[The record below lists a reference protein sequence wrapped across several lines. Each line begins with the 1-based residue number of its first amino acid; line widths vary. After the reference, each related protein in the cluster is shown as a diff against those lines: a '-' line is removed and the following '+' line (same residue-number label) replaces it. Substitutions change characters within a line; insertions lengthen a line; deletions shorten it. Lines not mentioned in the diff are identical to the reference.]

1 MADAPSSVTRF
12 LHVKFRAPTADT
24 TQLLPLMKAALPM
37 LEALGARVRLMRNA
51 DDHSQILQ
59 IIEYQMDPA
68 LEASRQKVAS
78 DIDYAQTSR
87 TVGSGFAGYTADYGS
102 HGFQANIRY
111 DDNSQ
116 FGGHTTGSIGYGY
129 RFDLHWRFRRPSASG
144 MGW

>member
-1 MADAPSSVTRF
+1 MADAPTSVTRF
-12 LHVKFRAPTADT
+12 LHVKFRAPTTDT

-78 DIDYAQTSR
+78 DPMLRNYMQAWR
-87 TVGSGFAGYTADYGS
+87 TVFPGPMEMDVYEDVTDGG
-102 HGFQANIRY
+102 AN
-111 DDNSQ
+111 SE
-116 FGGHTTGSIGYGY
+116 
-129 RFDLHWRFRRPSASG
+129 
-144 MGW
+144 